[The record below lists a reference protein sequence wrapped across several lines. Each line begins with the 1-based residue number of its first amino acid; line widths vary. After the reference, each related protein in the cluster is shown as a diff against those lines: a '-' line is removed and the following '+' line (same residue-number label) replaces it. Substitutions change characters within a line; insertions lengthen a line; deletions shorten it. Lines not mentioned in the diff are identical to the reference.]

1 MPPGSTRLSS
11 DAGSVLLRSVPSVS
25 IHRPGPWPP
34 PLVWERR
41 GGTRPLSDPHSGLD
55 EARCCPPARPTAP
68 CAPVAHA
75 AQSPS
80 AFGRSLP
87 VAAMSEISQREVGE
101 GRAETHQLHEA
112 VVRTWLGRVGRGGSR
127 PENFA
132 FTEAGRARHTGFA
145 VRPPGAR
152 PRLSPLPVGAPLSA
166 REWRQ
171 WHLPGGLSSA
181 RASVMSLTPHLGR
194 RKRSASSPRKPA
206 EKVAFE

>member
-1 MPPGSTRLSS
+1 MPPGSTRLPS

-41 GGTRPLSDPHSGLD
+41 GGTGPLSDLHSGLD

-112 VVRTWLGRVGRGGSR
+112 VVRTWLGRVGRGRSR

-132 FTEAGRARHTGFA
+132 FTEAAEPVVRALQSG
-145 VRPPGAR
+145 
-152 PRLSPLPVGAPLSA
+152 
-166 REWRQ
+166 
-171 WHLPGGLSSA
+171 
-181 RASVMSLTPHLGR
+181 HLGLDPGSLR
-194 RKRSASSPRKPA
+194 FLSERPSQRGNGGSGTCLAGSVQRGPL
-206 EKVAFE
+206 